1 MWSITGIICTEMD
14 REGGLTSDRIT
25 KRRINSAH
33 FDGPRVPEL
42 GTTTSHGYLHLGVYQ
57 NGAVHL
63 IIKTEEV
70 PAEGITGL

>member
-1 MWSITGIICTEMD
+1 MNALGYDVHKKEQKIKDSRPI
-14 REGGLTSDRIT
+14 L
-25 KRRINSAH
+25 NSAH

-57 NGAVHL
+57 SGAVHS
-63 IIKTEEV
+63 IIKTEEA